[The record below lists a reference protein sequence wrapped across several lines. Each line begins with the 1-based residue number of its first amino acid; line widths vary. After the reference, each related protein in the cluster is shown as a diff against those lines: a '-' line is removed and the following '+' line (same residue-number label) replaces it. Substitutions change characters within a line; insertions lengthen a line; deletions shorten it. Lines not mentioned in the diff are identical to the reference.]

1 MLYLYAFSEPP
12 TTIPS
17 VAGIGGSPLA
27 VERVDRVDAVISVL
41 RGAAPV
47 EVSEDAIRAHAR
59 VVEDVARQNAAVLPA
74 RFGRGYRDVDALR
87 EAVRARATELSDGLA
102 RVRGCLEV
110 GLRVLVPPH
119 EHAAGV
125 PSSGGEYLRARL
137 DERLR
142 GERLADALHAPLDT
156 MARASTCSVLA
167 TPRLLL
173 SASYLVPH
181 DALDA
186 FRDAVAELQRAH
198 PDLSLACTGPWPP
211 YSFATAESP

>member
-12 TTIPS
+12 TTIPP
-17 VAGIGGSPLA
+17 VAGIGASPLA

-41 RGAAPV
+41 PGAAPV

-59 VVEDVARQNAAVLPA
+59 VVDEVARQNAAVLPV
-74 RFGRGYRDVDALR
+74 RFGRGYGDVEALR
-87 EAVRARATELSDGLA
+87 EAVTERATELSDGLA
-102 RVRGCLEV
+102 RVRDCVEV
-110 GLRVLVPPH
+110 GLRVLAAPD
-119 EHAAGV
+119 EGAAGV
-125 PSSGGEYLRARL
+125 PSSGREYLRARL

-142 GERLADALHAPLDT
+142 GERLAHELHAPLET

-173 SASYLVPH
+173 SASYLVPR
-181 DALDA
+181 DGLDA
-186 FRDAVAELQRAH
+186 FRNAVAEVQRAH
-198 PDLSLACTGPWPP
+198 PDLSMACTGPWPP